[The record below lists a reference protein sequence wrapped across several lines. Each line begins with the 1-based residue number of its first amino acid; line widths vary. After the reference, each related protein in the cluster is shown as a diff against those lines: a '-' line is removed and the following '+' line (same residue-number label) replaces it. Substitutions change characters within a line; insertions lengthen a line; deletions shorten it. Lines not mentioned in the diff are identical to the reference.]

1 MPVSS
6 SRTFFTVFE
15 TALGPVGVAWKEGG
29 LVRLQLPARDAGETR
44 RRLTARLK
52 DAVEIDPSEAEEEAA
67 NGPLTSVVDAIA
79 LIRRY
84 AEGERVD
91 FTGVPVALE
100 GVDPFRSA
108 IYRAARRLGYG
119 ETTTYGALAEEA
131 GFPEAARET
140 GAAMGS
146 NPVPL
151 VVPCHRVLAAGGKIG
166 GFSAPGGAATKEKL
180 LALEGVR
187 LGPPAPAQAS
197 FAF

>member
-1 MPVSS
+1 MPASA
-6 SRTFFTVFE
+6 SRTFFTVFD
-15 TALGPVGVAWKEGG
+15 TTLGPIGLAWKQEG
-29 LVRLQLPARDAGETR
+29 LVRLQLPARDAGDTR

-52 DAVEIDPSEAEEEAA
+52 DAVEVALPETAEDAEKASPAWVAEA
-67 NGPLTSVVDAIA
+67 VA

-84 AEGERVD
+84 AAGEKVD
-91 FTGVPVALE
+91 FSSLPVALE
-100 GVDPFRSA
+100 GVDPFRRA
-108 IYRAARRLGYG
+108 IYRATRKLGYG

-131 GFPEAARET
+131 GFPQAARET

-151 VVPCHRVLAAGGKIG
+151 VVPCHRVLAAGGRIG

-180 LALEGVR
+180 LTLEGVQ